1 MFSWKFTFIWAWILL
16 MTEITWLAGHPL
28 DHQRFLL
35 AEDWEEQTGLAKRLR
50 EADSDKTNIDGLRE
64 AEDGRVESSEGS
76 GGIVVTGHGEL
87 DLLHF
92 FLPSLSLFLKCSGLA
107 LWGVLST
114 TLLLTSSLK
123 FLCAW
128 STDVIRQGLGSVL
141 SVLLLVSMPTRL
153 DCRTLMTLA
162 GNRAYAHLNY
172 LLTSEAW
179 VIESHRLCT
188 SFHKTCR
195 VLVVV
200 LLLYSVSLKMNT
212 IIWCTENLK

>member
-1 MFSWKFTFIWAWILL
+1 MANNLFSLWTIDQLVLQVGQGWPWRHMTLRGEAWILL

-50 EADSDKTNIDGLRE
+50 EAYSDKTNIYGLRE

-76 GGIVVTGHGEL
+76 GGMVVTGHAEL

-128 STDVIRQGLGSVL
+128 STDVIRQGLTLRL
-141 SVLLLVSMPTRL
+141 STKCTALGFRADSSRL
-153 DCRTLMTLA
+153 SNSDDSGR
-162 GNRAYAHLNY
+162 
-172 LLTSEAW
+172 
-179 VIESHRLCT
+179 
-188 SFHKTCR
+188 
-195 VLVVV
+195 
-200 LLLYSVSLKMNT
+200 
-212 IIWCTENLK
+212 